1 MLIHQ
6 RFQPNVKPD
15 DISKRS
21 GWQFLKF
28 AFQLD
33 FLLKFLPIS
42 KIHFR
47 GSSLPYYLHRQ
58 LPATKSSQFSNA
70 GFSSFLITSH
80 WTKRKKVFSFISFI
94 FYHQSNL
101 SCNLFTKSLENYI
114 TPGLYQANQIK
125 QLGHMISLDQSQNK
139 TNQSINLVKMKETYL
154 SHYLFTIMNHQRIS
168 TF

>member
-6 RFQPNVKPD
+6 RFQPKVKPD

-21 GWQFLKF
+21 GRQFLKF

-33 FLLKFLPIS
+33 FLLKFFAHFKDTFQGIIPPLLLAQAAACNEKQSIQQCWLLFIS
-42 KIHFR
+42 DNF
-47 GSSLPYYLHRQ
+47 
-58 LPATKSSQFSNA
+58 T
-70 GFSSFLITSH
+70 H

-154 SHYLFTIMNHQRIS
+154 SNT
-168 TF
+168 

>member
-6 RFQPNVKPD
+6 RFQPKVEPD

-21 GWQFLKF
+21 GRQFLKF

-47 GSSLPYYLHRQ
+47 GSSLPYYLHRL
-58 LPATKSSQFSNA
+58 LPATESSQFSNA

-80 WTKRKKVFSFISFI
+80 SGRNEKSFQFLSFSF
-94 FYHQSNL
+94 YQQSNL
-101 SCNLFTKSLENYI
+101 FCNLFKKSLEKYI
-114 TPGLYQANQIK
+114 TDCIRQIK
-125 QLGHMISLDQSQNK
+125 HSS
-139 TNQSINLVKMKETYL
+139 
-154 SHYLFTIMNHQRIS
+154 
-168 TF
+168 

>member
-6 RFQPNVKPD
+6 RFQPKVKPD

-21 GWQFLKF
+21 GRQFLKF

-80 WTKRKKVFSFISFI
+80 TGQNGKKSF
-94 FYHQSNL
+94 
-101 SCNLFTKSLENYI
+101 LEDGQKY
-114 TPGLYQANQIK
+114 
-125 QLGHMISLDQSQNK
+125 LGQW
-139 TNQSINLVKMKETYL
+139 
-154 SHYLFTIMNHQRIS
+154 FTIL
-168 TF
+168 

>member
-6 RFQPNVKPD
+6 RFQPKVKPLPD

-21 GWQFLKF
+21 GRQFLKF

-47 GSSLPYYLHRQ
+47 GSSLPYYLHRL
-58 LPATKSSQFSNA
+58 LPATESSQFSNA

-80 WTKRKKVFSFISFI
+80 SGQNGKKDFSFLSFS
-94 FYHQSNL
+94 FYQQSNL
-101 SCNLFTKSLENYI
+101 FCNLFKKSLENYI
-114 TPGLYQANQIK
+114 TDCIMQIK
-125 QLGHMISLDQSQNK
+125 HMMSLDQSQNK
-139 TNQSINLVKMKETYL
+139 SI
-154 SHYLFTIMNHQRIS
+154 F
-168 TF
+168 